1 MLDKPILLIKI
12 LHFNLKRN
20 SHTIPHTNTPTDIC
34 ESLLNLKLKL
44 EVLLIT
50 PEPLHS
56 SNP

>member
-1 MLDKPILLIKI
+1 MLKI
-12 LHFNLKRN
+12 D
-20 SHTIPHTNTPTDIC
+20 SHTITHTNTPTDIC

-50 PEPLHS
+50 AEPLDS